1 MKAMKIT
8 NNFRFKVCDLG
19 KFSTAEVAPVTNL
32 IEANCRIHGFTMG
45 KFSLIDLI
53 HGILQKIGK
62 AHVICATWSA
72 GIKDAHQIEWLMSTN
87 LIASFKLLT
96 DHSYKTRQ
104 PKYAVSIEELFGV
117 ENIRTSEIHA
127 KFLLIHNEN
136 YTIIVTSSMNL
147 NANKTCEI
155 FEIEDNKEMFDF
167 YMEFVNHVFGDMPK
181 GFTNDNF
188 TVSKSLDKYFFTE
201 HKQSKLWTEI

>member
-1 MKAMKIT
+1 MKSVQA
-8 NNFRFKVCDLG
+8 FRFKQADLG
-19 KFSTAEVAPVTNL
+19 KFKTSEVVPVTDL
-32 IEANCRIHGFTMG
+32 IKPGCRIHGFTMG

-62 AHVICATWSA
+62 AHVVCATWSA
-72 GIKDAHQIEWLMSTN
+72 GIKDAHQIQWLMSTD
-87 LIASFKLLT
+87 LVATFKLLT

-104 PKYAVSIEELFGV
+104 PKYAVTIDEIFGS

-127 KFLLIHNEN
+127 KFTLIHNDN
-136 YTIIVTSSMNL
+136 YTIVITSSMNL

-155 FEIEDNKEMFDF
+155 FEIEDSQELFNF

-181 GFTNDNF
+181 GFTTDNF

-201 HKQSKLWTEI
+201 QIKSKLWTEL

>member
-1 MKAMKIT
+1 M
-8 NNFRFKVCDLG
+8 NSVQNFRFKAADLG
-19 KFSTAEVAPVTNL
+19 KFKTSEVAPITEL
-32 IEANCRIHGFTMG
+32 IGMGCRIHGFTMG

-72 GIKDAHQIEWLMSTN
+72 GIKDAHQIEWLMTTD
-87 LIASFKLLT
+87 LVASFKLLT

-104 PKYAVSIEELFGV
+104 PKYAVTIEEIFGK

-127 KFLLIHNEN
+127 KFTLIHNEN
-136 YTIIVTSSMNL
+136 HTLVITSSMNL

-167 YMEFVNHVFGDMPK
+167 YMDFVAHIFGDMPK
-181 GFTNDNF
+181 GFTTDNF
-188 TVSKSLDKYFFTE
+188 TVSKSLDKYFYTE
-201 HKQSKLWTEI
+201 QKQSRLWTEL